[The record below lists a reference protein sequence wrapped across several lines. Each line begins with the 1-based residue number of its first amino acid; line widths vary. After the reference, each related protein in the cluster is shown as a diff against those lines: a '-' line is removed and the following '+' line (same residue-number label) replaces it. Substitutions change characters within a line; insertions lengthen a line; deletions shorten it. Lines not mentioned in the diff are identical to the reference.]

1 MEKENFKPVLGFG
14 SQRIIGHW
22 DEINQRFIPVS
33 EEVMFEAE
41 KEFLNGND
49 IFPFAVRIM
58 DTNVNEC
65 YPTYRAIG
73 AKPEDPRVIIYR
85 TQ

>member
-1 MEKENFKPVLGFG
+1 MEKENFIPVLGFG
-14 SQRIIGHW
+14 SRRVIGHW
-22 DEINQRFIPVS
+22 DELQKKFIALN

-41 KEFLNGND
+41 KEFLNGNN

-58 DTNVNEC
+58 DTKVNEC

-73 AKPEDPRVIIYR
+73 VKSEDPRVIIYK
-85 TQ
+85 TK

>member
-1 MEKENFKPVLGFG
+1 MEKENFTPVLGFG
-14 SQRIIGHW
+14 SRRVIGHW
-22 DEINQRFIPVS
+22 DELQKKFIALNK
-33 EEVMFEAE
+33 EVMFEAE
-41 KEFLNGND
+41 KEFLNGNN

-58 DTNVNEC
+58 DNKVNEC